1 MELSTFTVKLF
12 ILFIPGLLAFIII
25 DNLSIHKMTKKVHW
39 FIYSVILSFISNTLL
54 LLLKYLYAIF
64 VPCYQFDS
72 STSFFYQLLENDNTG
87 LLYSDIL
94 MACFVAILLGIV
106 ISRLL
111 VTNKLFSI
119 CSRFSLTNRHGY
131 TDALSYMFNLYSV
144 KYITIRDWD
153 KNIVIIGE
161 LVATSE
167 VTDARNEIVLQDC
180 SVYRLNDNSHLYDVP
195 VFYLS
200 TEFNNISIEIME
212 GGE

>member
-1 MELSTFTVKLF
+1 MLF
-12 ILFIPGLLAFIII
+12 LYRAI
-25 DNLSIHKMTKKVHW
+25 NLI
-39 FIYSVILSFISNTLL
+39 FLL
-54 LLLKYLYAIF
+54 L
-64 VPCYQFDS
+64 
-72 STSFFYQLLENDNTG
+72 FYQLLEKEITG

-111 VTNKLFSI
+111 VTNKLFVI

-167 VTDARNEIVLQDC
+167 VTDTRNEIVLQDC

-200 TEFNNISIEIME
+200 TEFNNISIEIMN
-212 GGE
+212 GGEEK